1 MLLQLVLFLISAI
14 LINATFLLS
23 FFIRWGLNIPEFNY
37 APYRSNFVF
46 LTVIYM
52 LALVFA
58 RVFKKRFRSFWDLFK
73 RIFMGLL
80 WGTLFSIA
88 LVYTF
93 RAQWS
98 AFPTGIFIISFF
110 MGLLLIFAFNGLVL
124 RFAGRIKKKVV
135 IIGNGNF
142 AEFPGESSLV
152 NRKCINNIE
161 GLLQYGDIDEV
172 VICER
177 IYDDK
182 QLNLL
187 TYLLLKLK
195 VSVVFSPTIYAKLL
209 SANMLGEN
217 SVQFLATFIGRR
229 SDWEEFSIRVLDIL
243 GSVFLLILLSPL
255 IGIVALFIKITSP
268 GSVFYKQNRV
278 SKDGRIFTMYKFKTM
293 LDDAEKET
301 GPVLAVENDPR
312 VTIIGRFLR
321 NTHIDEIPQLFNVI
335 RGEMSLVGPRPDRPY
350 SVKQH
355 KVLRE
360 IRLAVKPGL
369 TGLAQ
374 IRSFYDLKPK
384 HKAKYDY
391 LYIQKRSLL
400 LNLYILAKTIPV
412 VFSRKGW

>member
-1 MLLQLVLFLISAI
+1 
-14 LINATFLLS
+14 LS

-58 RVFKKRFRSFWDLFK
+58 RVFKKRFRSFLDLFK

-243 GSVFLLILLSPL
+243 GSVFLLVLLSPL
-255 IGIVALFIKITSP
+255 IGLVALFIKITSP

-293 LDDAEKET
+293 SDDAEKET
-301 GPVLAVENDPR
+301 GPVLAVENDLR
-312 VTIIGRFLR
+312 VTRIGRFLR
-321 NTHIDEIPQLFNVI
+321 NTHINEIPQLFNVI

>member
-1 MLLQLVLFLISAI
+1 M
-14 LINATFLLS
+14 S

-58 RVFKKRFRSFWDLFK
+58 RVFKKRFRSFLDLFK

-80 WGTLFSIA
+80 WGTLFSIT
-88 LVYTF
+88 LVYIF

-142 AEFPGESSLV
+142 AEFSGESPLV
-152 NRKCINNIE
+152 NIKCINNIE
-161 GLLQYGDIDEV
+161 ELLQYGDIDEV
-172 VICER
+172 VIGKR

-187 TYLLLKLK
+187 TCLLLKLK

-229 SDWEEFSIRVLDIL
+229 SDWEEFLIRVLDIL
-243 GSVFLLILLSPL
+243 GSVFLLVLLSPL
-255 IGIVALFIKITSP
+255 IGLVALFIKITSP

-293 LDDAEKET
+293 PDDAEKET

-312 VTIIGRFLR
+312 VTRIGRFLR
-321 NTHIDEIPQLFNVI
+321 NTHINEIPQLFNVI

-355 KVLRE
+355 KILRE

-384 HKAKYDY
+384 HKVKYDY

>member
-1 MLLQLVLFLISAI
+1 
-14 LINATFLLS
+14 
-23 FFIRWGLNIPEFNY
+23 
-37 APYRSNFVF
+37 
-46 LTVIYM
+46 M

-58 RVFKKRFRSFWDLFK
+58 RVFKKRFRSFLDLFK

-80 WGTLFSIA
+80 WGTLFSIT
-88 LVYTF
+88 LVYIF

-142 AEFPGESSLV
+142 AEFSGESPLV

-172 VICER
+172 VICKR
-177 IYDDK
+177 IYDDE

-229 SDWEEFSIRVLDIL
+229 SDWEEFLIRVLDIL
-243 GSVFLLILLSPL
+243 GSVFLLVLLSPL
-255 IGIVALFIKITSP
+255 IGLVALFIKITSP

-293 LDDAEKET
+293 PDDAEKET

-312 VTIIGRFLR
+312 VTRIGRFLR
-321 NTHIDEIPQLFNVI
+321 NAHINEIPQLFNVI

-384 HKAKYDY
+384 HKVKYDY

>member
-58 RVFKKRFRSFWDLFK
+58 RVFKKRFRSFLDLFK

-110 MGLLLIFAFNGLVL
+110 MGLLLIFALNGLVL

-142 AEFPGESSLV
+142 AEFPGESPLV

-217 SVQFLATFIGRR
+217 SVQFLATFIGRK
-229 SDWEEFSIRVLDIL
+229 SDWEEFLIRVLDIL
-243 GSVFLLILLSPL
+243 GSVFLLVLLSPL

-268 GSVFYKQNRV
+268 GSVLYKQNRV
-278 SKDGRIFTMYKFKTM
+278 FKDGRIFTMYKFKTM
-293 LDDAEKET
+293 PDDTEKET

-312 VTIIGRFLR
+312 VTRIGRFLR
-321 NTHIDEIPQLFNVI
+321 NAHINEIPQLFNVI

-384 HKAKYDY
+384 HKVKYDY

>member
-1 MLLQLVLFLISAI
+1 M
-14 LINATFLLS
+14 S

-58 RVFKKRFRSFWDLFK
+58 RVFKKRFRSFLDLFK

-80 WGTLFSIA
+80 WGTLFSIT
-88 LVYTF
+88 LVYIF

-110 MGLLLIFAFNGLVL
+110 IGLLLIFAFNGLVL

-142 AEFPGESSLV
+142 AEFSGESPLV
-152 NRKCINNIE
+152 NIKCINNIE

-172 VICER
+172 VIGKR

-187 TYLLLKLK
+187 TCLLLKLK

-229 SDWEEFSIRVLDIL
+229 SDWEEFLIRVLDIL
-243 GSVFLLILLSPL
+243 GSVFLLVLLSPL
-255 IGIVALFIKITSP
+255 IGLFALFIKITSP
-268 GSVFYKQNRV
+268 GSVFYKQSRV

-293 LDDAEKET
+293 PDDAEKET

-312 VTIIGRFLR
+312 VTRIGRFLR
-321 NTHIDEIPQLFNVI
+321 NTHINEIPQLFNVI
-335 RGEMSLVGPRPDRPY
+335 RGEMSLVGPRPDRLY

-384 HKAKYDY
+384 HKVKYDY

-412 VFSRKGW
+412 LFSRKGW

>member
-58 RVFKKRFRSFWDLFK
+58 RVFKKRFRSFLDLFK

-124 RFAGRIKKKVV
+124 RFAGRIKKKV
-135 IIGNGNF
+135 ILIGNGNF
-142 AEFPGESSLV
+142 AEFSRESPLV

-161 GLLQYGDIDEV
+161 ELLQYGDIDEV
-172 VICER
+172 VIYER

-243 GSVFLLILLSPL
+243 GSVFLLVLLSPL
-255 IGIVALFIKITSP
+255 IGLVALFIKITSP

-293 LDDAEKET
+293 PDDVEKET

-312 VTIIGRFLR
+312 VTRIGRFLR
-321 NTHIDEIPQLFNVI
+321 NTHINEIPQLFNVI

-384 HKAKYDY
+384 HKVKYDY

>member
-23 FFIRWGLNIPEFNY
+23 FFIRWGLNIPELNY

-58 RVFKKRFRSFWDLFK
+58 RVFKKRFRSFLDLFK

-229 SDWEEFSIRVLDIL
+229 SDWEEFLIRVLDIL
-243 GSVFLLILLSPL
+243 GSVFLLVLLSPL
-255 IGIVALFIKITSP
+255 IGIVALFIKITST

-293 LDDAEKET
+293 PDDTEKET

-312 VTIIGRFLR
+312 VTRIGRFLR
-321 NTHIDEIPQLFNVI
+321 NTHINEIPQLFNVI

-384 HKAKYDY
+384 HKVKYDY